1 MVPTIALAAFVA
13 ATATSSATASEGDD
27 PRCGFTET
35 FRVISEWRAD
45 EPGSQVAPLRRDS
58 RCEQYWLETNGS
70 LGARPA
76 LVAEDLERS
85 PGPIATVHF
94 SGEPG
99 LRLYVESRR
108 SRYLKTEYDRYLL
121 RRIITRSR
129 LSEYRLLTEHA
140 GTATLAAGNHFFAL
154 ARADEP
160 LMEVQQTFEVS
171 GPLHLEGH
179 ATSYTDARVVA
190 GVGAAAGVLGAL
202 VGSVWAAAES
212 TRDPADHDFTA
223 PGALIGGG
231 LAATVT
237 GAVLLALVLDDERS
251 LEVQPSLGAR

>member
-1 MVPTIALAAFVA
+1 MVPTIALAALVA

-35 FRVISEWRAD
+35 FHVIGEWRAG
-45 EPGSQVAPLRRDS
+45 EPGSQVAPLRRDA
-58 RCEQYWLETNGS
+58 RCEQYWLETNGA
-70 LGARPA
+70 LGARQA

-94 SGEPG
+94 RGEPG
-99 LRLYVESRR
+99 LQLYVESRR

-121 RRIITRSR
+121 GWIITRSR

-140 GTATLAAGNHFFAL
+140 GTATLATGSHFFAL

-160 LMEVQQTFEVS
+160 LIEVQQTFEVS

-179 ATSYTDARVVA
+179 ANSDTDARMAA
-190 GVGAAAGVLGAL
+190 GVGAVAGIVGVL
-202 VGSVWAAAES
+202 VGGVWAAAES
-212 TRDPADHDFTA
+212 AGNPVDGDLTA
-223 PGALIGGG
+223 PGVLIGGG
-231 LAATVT
+231 LTASVI
-237 GAVLLALVLDDERS
+237 GAVLLGLVLDDEAS
-251 LEVQPSLGAR
+251 LEVRPET